1 MIGIGIPMTQAR
13 MPFILSL
20 QNCFACLAN
29 ASGGRPV
36 PRCGWGPR
44 EIPQSG
50 YPAGIIR
57 QYQRAVSPHVPGL
70 AQLVMAD
77 FRSRRAASRVARQRR
92 IVVSWPGMMAPEGG
106 RKAVFPG
113 SLSTPVSLN
122 LRIRTA
128 GRRRSARARTVAPL
142 RSNAAQMWHSRPI
155 VPGGGRTRLRK
166 RQEIGTAV
174 ALLRRDAETS
184 RRNQH
189 VRQGRGAPCG

>member
-13 MPFILSL
+13 MPFIESL

-44 EIPQSG
+44 QIPQSG

-92 IVVSWPGMMAPEGG
+92 IVVSWPGMMAARRG
-106 RKAVFPG
+106 RKVVLPG

-122 LRIRTA
+122 LRIRKA
-128 GRRRSARARTVAPL
+128 GRRGSARARTVAPP
-142 RSNAAQMWHSRPI
+142 AQQCGANVAFSADRAGWRQDAPEKAPGDRHGPGPLASR
-155 VPGGGRTRLRK
+155 
-166 RQEIGTAV
+166 
-174 ALLRRDAETS
+174 
-184 RRNQH
+184 
-189 VRQGRGAPCG
+189 C